1 MQWNATV
8 NAGFTTGKPW
18 LKVNPNYVTINKEAQ
33 DKDANSCLNYFRK
46 MIQLRKANEALVYG
60 KYTLLDNNNPSV
72 YAYTREWK
80 GKKFL
85 VLLNFSEQNATYSIG
100 MDLSKA
106 EVKIHNYEDVAKA
119 GMLRPFEAIVY
130 EMR

>member
-1 MQWNATV
+1 
-8 NAGFTTGKPW
+8 
-18 LKVNPNYVTINKEAQ
+18 VNPNYVTLN
-33 DKDANSCLNYFRK
+33 KDAQEKDPNSCLNYFRK
-46 MIQLRKANEALVYG
+46 MIQLRKNNEALVYG
-60 KYTLLDNNNPSV
+60 KYTLLDKNNPAV

-85 VLLNFSEQNATYSIG
+85 VLLNFSEATASYNVG

-106 EVKIHNYEDVAKA
+106 VVKMNNYTTISKP
-119 GMLRPFEAIVY
+119 GSLQPFEAIVY